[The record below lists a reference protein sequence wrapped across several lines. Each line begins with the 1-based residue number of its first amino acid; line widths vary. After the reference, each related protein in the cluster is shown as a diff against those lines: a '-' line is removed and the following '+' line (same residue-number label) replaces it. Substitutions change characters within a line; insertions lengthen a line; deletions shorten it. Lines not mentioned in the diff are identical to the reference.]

1 MIREFTLVNARGGV
15 EYIRL
20 EAKDTKINSEAKDT
34 KINSEAKAKDR
45 LFEDRPSR
53 GQAPTTQRA
62 SVLKKKVLRAENPK
76 FPVNF
81 QTKKKKVMAITV
93 FNKSKNSAVR
103 GQDSFEGLE
112 ASTPRTS
119 KCVLDVKDVLKDS
132 TSGKCAWSI
141 KWPKSYQPIRQ

>member
-1 MIREFTLVNARGGV
+1 MIREFTLVNAWGGV

-20 EAKDTKINSEAKDT
+20 EAKDTKINS
-34 KINSEAKAKDR
+34 KAKDR

-62 SVLKKKVLRAENPK
+62 SVVKKKKVLHAENPK
-76 FPVNF
+76 FPVSF

-112 ASTPRTS
+112 TSRPRTS
-119 KCVLDVKDVLKDS
+119 KCVLEVKGVLKDS

>member
-20 EAKDTKINSEAKDT
+20 EAKAKDT

-81 QTKKKKVMAITV
+81 QTKKKKSHGHHR
-93 FNKSKNSAVR
+93 F
-103 GQDSFEGLE
+103 QQ
-112 ASTPRTS
+112 
-119 KCVLDVKDVLKDS
+119 
-132 TSGKCAWSI
+132 I
-141 KWPKSYQPIRQ
+141 KK